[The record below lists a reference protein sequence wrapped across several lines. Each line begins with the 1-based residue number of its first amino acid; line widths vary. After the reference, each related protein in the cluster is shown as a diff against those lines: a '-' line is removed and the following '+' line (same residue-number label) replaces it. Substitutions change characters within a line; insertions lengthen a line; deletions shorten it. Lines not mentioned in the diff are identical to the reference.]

1 MGRKEEINSRVAG
14 SKRNEERMAEMQ
26 SLMIPFCLT
35 LIVFH
40 LSHATSAL

>member
-1 MGRKEEINSRVAG
+1 MGRKEEINSRVSG

-26 SLMIPFCLT
+26 SLMILT